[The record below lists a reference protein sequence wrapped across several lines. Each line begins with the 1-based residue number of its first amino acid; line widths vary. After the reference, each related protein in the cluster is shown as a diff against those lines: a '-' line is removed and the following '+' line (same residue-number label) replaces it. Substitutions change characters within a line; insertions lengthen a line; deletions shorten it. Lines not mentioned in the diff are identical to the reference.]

1 MNLPADRAELI
12 NPSDPISVSIADPM
26 AICAAVLIT
35 GNGAYG
41 VSGYDKETIALFG
54 DRTKMLDDAWRA
66 RFGVSLEEGVAS
78 VSNERLAVAFESF
91 RLERADR
98 SSMNDIVGVAHKNAK
113 RLREHEAK
121 KVAKP
126 VSGEARQWR
135 GPSMS
140 LFDHLMPDEIHQS
153 RDLSPEKRA
162 EILERIKALDLD
174 GYFPQACNRAG
185 CAGYSCTKKCRCGF
199 SAVESH
205 WHNEHGQSTL
215 VHCAGCGKSVEV
227 ASTRYEPIPTFGED
241 HED

>member
-121 KVAKP
+121 K
-126 VSGEARQWR
+126 
-135 GPSMS
+135 
-140 LFDHLMPDEIHQS
+140 PDEIHQS

-205 WHNEHGQSTL
+205 WHNERGQSTL